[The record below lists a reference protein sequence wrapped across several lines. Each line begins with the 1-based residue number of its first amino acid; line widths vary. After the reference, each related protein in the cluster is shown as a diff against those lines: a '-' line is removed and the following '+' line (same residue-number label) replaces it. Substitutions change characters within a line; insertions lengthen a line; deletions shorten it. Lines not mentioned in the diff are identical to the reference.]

1 MYVCVCKEERPNC
14 SFPCSQLCMNAAL
27 GFDTFMV
34 MRHAYCPIPE
44 ATPPPLPKSCI
55 PGNNLG
61 CYFCSDVVAP
71 TNVSA

>member
-1 MYVCVCKEERPNC
+1 
-14 SFPCSQLCMNAAL
+14 MNAAL

-34 MRHAYCPIPE
+34 MRHAYRPIPE
-44 ATPPPLPKSCI
+44 ATSPSLPKSCI

>member
-1 MYVCVCKEERPNC
+1 
-14 SFPCSQLCMNAAL
+14 MNAAL

-34 MRHAYCPIPE
+34 MRHAYRPIPE
-44 ATPPPLPKSCI
+44 ATPPPLPQSCI

-71 TNVSA
+71 TDVSPACMWLPVR